1 MLVCF
6 AEIVTNIKPTQ
17 TSRYFVDNITIG
29 FFFENCMFINNKNAF
44 Q

>member
-17 TSRYFVDNITIG
+17 TNRYFVDNFTTV
-29 FFFENCMFINNKNAF
+29 FFENCKFINNKNTF